1 MNHDVNLDKIYSKF
15 KTVVSFP
22 YTSPSHFYSL
32 ETNRYSIFY
41 DNLNLLKK
49 NFKNK
54 KIILV
59 NKKENLEI
67 SLKRFIKNGQ

>member
-1 MNHDVNLDKIYSKF
+1 MI
-15 KTVVSFP
+15 
-22 YTSPSHFYSL
+22 
-32 ETNRYSIFY
+32 I
-41 DNLNLLKK
+41 LNLLKK